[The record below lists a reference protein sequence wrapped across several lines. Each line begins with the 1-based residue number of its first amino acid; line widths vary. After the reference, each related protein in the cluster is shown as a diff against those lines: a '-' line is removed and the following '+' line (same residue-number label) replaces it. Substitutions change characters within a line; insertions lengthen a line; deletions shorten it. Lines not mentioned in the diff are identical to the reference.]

1 MTLKVET
8 AKTNGSEPPDP
19 ILEKIK
25 VLVAPMINE
34 MVAPVFE
41 RIEALEHRACS
52 EMIQTDRRVNQTRP
66 YDQTPES
73 NQTVNEWTLPK
84 GSSFERLG
92 LPRAGQ
98 VHHVYANKKMRI
110 TISKAVA
117 RKDGKDLWEMIL
129 SAIDAGLLTQSD
141 ANPNCKDNKLSIKGV
156 LFPWLPRGHAY
167 LRRYNLF
174 NARDREIVRNEILP
188 VAIQHKNEVIENPDS
203 LEGLVNQERKRR
215 QQSALAE
222 KSLALLRPGEFRVVM
237 YGEQLWPRL
246 NEKIGAYD
254 YEQLDIAVATFRD
267 LVNRFQGD
275 SNSIA
280 IHIRDSI
287 KWLRFYITKIL
298 GHTNDNCLKI
308 RRVFQLITHLS
319 LLLGN
324 NPEGECRLP
333 PTPVIEE

>member
-1 MTLKVET
+1 VTLKVET
-8 AKTNGSEPPDP
+8 AKTSGSEPPDP

-25 VLVAPMINE
+25 LLVVPIINE

-52 EMIQTDRRVNQTRP
+52 EMSQSDRINQCLP
-66 YDQTPES
+66 YDQISQS
-73 NQTVNEWTLPK
+73 NQTVNECTLPK
-84 GSSFERLG
+84 GSSFERLR
-92 LPRAGQ
+92 LSRAGE
-98 VHHVYANKKMRI
+98 VHHAYANKKMRI

-141 ANPNCKDNKLSIKGV
+141 ANPNCKDNKLSIKAV

-167 LRRYNLF
+167 LRQYNLF

-188 VAIQHKNEVIENPDS
+188 VAIQHKNEVMENPDR
-203 LEGLVNQERKRR
+203 LEGLVNHERKRR
-215 QQSALAE
+215 QQAALAE
-222 KSLALLRPGEFRVVM
+222 KSLALLKPGEFRVVM

-254 YEQLDIAVATFRD
+254 YEQLGIAVATFRD

-287 KWLRFYITKIL
+287 KWLRFYITKTL
-298 GHTNDNCLKI
+298 GHTNDHCLKI

-319 LLLGN
+319 ILLGS

-333 PTPVIEE
+333 PTPVIEEQ